1 LAAGGADLAWFGSVS
16 DDLRLIV
23 AVTLLGVGV
32 AHRLFEAPLAG
43 EDKNQRVERDTQVE
57 PERSMRTCASPPTI
71 THPALIEIGACA
83 RIKSVHEDTEFVK
96 GTAGRELCLRRV
108 STARLNRSY
117 WPTGI
122 GGRGASSAPASGS

>member
-1 LAAGGADLAWFGSVS
+1 VLAVGHGRRDLARFASVS

-57 PERSMRTCASPPTI
+57 PERSIADMRLAADDYPS
-71 THPALIEIGACA
+71 
-83 RIKSVHEDTEFVK
+83 
-96 GTAGRELCLRRV
+96 
-108 STARLNRSY
+108 RSD
-117 WPTGI
+117 
-122 GGRGASSAPASGS
+122 